1 VKTKIYK
8 PKKITDDKVEILSL
22 DEEELSWEKHT
33 IRSTKNIMDRML
45 AMANNV
51 VLMNYRDNVYVF
63 AEVEAPGLRAVI
75 GEGSVPGIETILSPR
90 PIEVTEILF
99 AKKKNDEVEIIHKIV
114 PEHDTWIY
122 EGSVNVTDL
131 DFDIII
137 LKSVNMTRVVLK
149 EELHLPLRKSVEKKT
164 KSRKRRKRK
173 KKKTEKSLK
182 KKTKKKTRKKKKRRR
197 RKKK

>member
-1 VKTKIYK
+1 MEVLVRTKIYK
-8 PKKITDDKVEILSL
+8 PKKIADDKVEILGL

-51 VLMNYRDNVYVF
+51 VVMNYRDNVYVF
-63 AEVEAPGLRAVI
+63 AEVEAPGLRAVV
-75 GEGSVPGIETILSPR
+75 GEGSVPCIETTLSPR

-99 AKKKNDEVEIIHKIV
+99 AKKKNDEVEIVHKIV

-122 EGSVNVTDL
+122 EGSVNAIDL
-131 DFDIII
+131 DYDMII
-137 LKSVNMTRVVLK
+137 LKSVDMTRVVLK

-164 KSRKRRKRK
+164 KSKKKRK
-173 KKKTEKSLK
+173 KKKTGKSIK
-182 KKTKKKTRKKKKRRR
+182 KKKARKKKKRRR
-197 RKKK
+197 KKK

>member
-1 VKTKIYK
+1 MKTKIYK
-8 PKKITDDKVEILSL
+8 PKKIADDKVEILGL

-33 IRSTKNIMDRML
+33 IRSTRNIIDRML

-63 AEVEAPGLRAVI
+63 AEVEAPGLRAVV
-75 GEGSVPGIETILSPR
+75 GEGSIPGVETTLSPR

-99 AKKKNDEVEIIHKIV
+99 AKKKNEEIEIVHKIV

-122 EGSVNVTDL
+122 EGSVNSIDL
-131 DFDIII
+131 DYDLII
-137 LKSVNMTRVVLK
+137 LKSVDMTRVLLR
-149 EELHLPLRKSVEKKT
+149 EELHLPLRKSIEKK
-164 KSRKRRKRK
+164 RKTRRKRK
-173 KKKTEKSLK
+173 KKKTEKSVK
-182 KKTKKKTRKKKKRRR
+182 KKTKKKTRRKRR

>member
-1 VKTKIYK
+1 LEVLVKTKIYK
-8 PKKITDDKVEILSL
+8 PKKIADDKVEILGL

-33 IRSTKNIMDRML
+33 IRSTRNIMDRML

-63 AEVEAPGLRAVI
+63 AEVEAPGLRAVV
-75 GEGSVPGIETILSPR
+75 GEGSIPGVETTLSPR

-99 AKKKNDEVEIIHKIV
+99 AKKKNEEIEIVHKIV

-122 EGSVNVTDL
+122 EGSVNSIDL
-131 DFDIII
+131 DYDLII
-137 LKSVNMTRVVLK
+137 LKSVDMTRVLLR
-149 EELHLPLRKSVEKKT
+149 EELHLPLRKSIEKK
-164 KSRKRRKRK
+164 RKTRRKRK
-173 KKKTEKSLK
+173 KKKTEKSVK
-182 KKTKKKTRKKKKRRR
+182 KKTKKKTRRKRR

>member
-1 VKTKIYK
+1 MKTKIYK
-8 PKKITDDKVEILSL
+8 PKKIGDDKVEILGL

-63 AEVEAPGLRAVI
+63 AEVEAPGLRAVV
-75 GEGSVPGIETILSPR
+75 GEGSIPGVETTLSPR

-99 AKKKNDEVEIIHKIV
+99 AKKKNEEVEIVHKIV

-122 EGSVNVTDL
+122 EGSVNSIDL
-131 DFDIII
+131 DYDIII
-137 LKSVNMTRVVLK
+137 LKSVNMTRVLLR
-149 EELHLPLRKSVEKKT
+149 EELHLPLRKKGEKKRKT
-164 KSRKRRKRK
+164 KRRRK
-173 KKKTEKSLK
+173 KKKTEKSVK
-182 KKTKKKTRKKKKRRR
+182 KKTKKKTRKKKKKKR

>member
-1 VKTKIYK
+1 MRTKIYK
-8 PKKITDDKVEILSL
+8 PKKIADDKVEILGL
-22 DEEELSWEKHT
+22 DEEEISWEKHT

-63 AEVEAPGLRAVI
+63 AEVEAPGLRAVV
-75 GEGSVPGIETILSPR
+75 GEGSVPGIETTLSPR

-99 AKKKNDEVEIIHKIV
+99 AKKKNDEVEIVHKIV

-122 EGSVNVTDL
+122 EGSVNAIDL
-131 DFDIII
+131 DYDMII
-137 LKSVNMTRVVLK
+137 LKSVDMTRVVLK

-164 KSRKRRKRK
+164 KSRKKRKR
-173 KKKTEKSLK
+173 KKTEKSVK

-197 RKKK
+197 KKK